1 MKRFRKKQPK
11 RTSNQIVHNNKLV
24 LAVYLTLRILVVMVM
39 IAQLLNGNYENVYI
53 CVLTLCL
60 FVVPS
65 ILERKLQV
73 DLPDTLEIII
83 LIFIFS
89 AEILGEIKEYY
100 LAFPFWDTL
109 LHTVNGFLFA
119 AIGFSLVNILNEDK
133 RVSLTLAPLYMALT
147 AFCFSMTIGVLWEFF
162 EWSMDTWFGADMQKD
177 TIVTAFNSV
186 TLDPGGHNIPFH
198 VRNVADTILV
208 YSDGTFA
215 QLGLGGYLD
224 VGLQD
229 TMMDLLVN
237 LIGAV
242 VFSFIGYFYVKTKGK
257 GKIANQF
264 IPVVL
269 EENAAGKEIPPQ
281 DSSAP
286 ENTN

>member
-1 MKRFRKKQPK
+1 MKKIR
-11 RTSNQIVHNNKLV
+11 RTKDRSAGAGRSIQNKKLV
-24 LAVYLTLRILVVMVM
+24 LTVYLTLRVLVVMVM
-39 IAQLLNGNYENVYI
+39 VAQLLNRNYENAYI
-53 CVLTLCL
+53 CVLTLLL
-60 FVVPS
+60 FTIPS
-65 ILERKLQV
+65 IAERKLRV

-119 AIGFSLVNILNEDK
+119 AIGFSLVKILNEDK

-162 EWSMDTWFGADMQKD
+162 EWGMDSFFGADMQKD
-177 TIVTAFNSV
+177 TVVTAFNSV
-186 TLDPGGHNIPFH
+186 TLDPGGHNIPYH

-208 YSDGTFA
+208 FADGSH
-215 QLGLGGYLD
+215 QPLGLGGYLD
-224 VGLQD
+224 LGLYD

-237 LIGAV
+237 FVGAV
-242 VFSFIGYFYVKTKGK
+242 VFSFIGYFYVKNKGK
-257 GKIANQF
+257 GKIAPHF
-264 IPVVL
+264 IPTVIDPDPSEGV
-269 EENAAGKEIPPQ
+269 
-281 DSSAP
+281 P
-286 ENTN
+286 EKSQE

>member
-1 MKRFRKKQPK
+1 MKKIR
-11 RTSNQIVHNNKLV
+11 RTKDRSAGAGRSIQNKKLV
-24 LAVYLTLRILVVMVM
+24 LTVYLNR
-39 IAQLLNGNYENVYI
+39 NYENAYI
-53 CVLTLCL
+53 CVLTLLL
-60 FVVPS
+60 FTIPS
-65 ILERKLQV
+65 IAERKLRV

-162 EWSMDTWFGADMQKD
+162 EWGMDSFFGADMQKD

-186 TLDPGGHNIPFH
+186 TLDPGGHNIPYH

-208 YSDGTFA
+208 FSDGSY
-215 QLGLGGYLD
+215 QPLGLGGYLD
-224 VGLQD
+224 LGLYD

-237 LIGAV
+237 FVGAV
-242 VFSFIGYFYVKTKGK
+242 VFSFIGYFYVKNKGK
-257 GKIANQF
+257 GKIAPHF
-264 IPVVL
+264 IPTV
-269 EENAAGKEIPPQ
+269 I
-281 DSSAP
+281 DSDPSEGVP
-286 ENTN
+286 EKSQE

>member
-1 MKRFRKKQPK
+1 MRKFWGKK
-11 RTSNQIVHNNKLV
+11 HRTGDAPRSIQNKKLV
-24 LAVYLTLRILVVMVM
+24 LVVYLTLRVLVVMVM
-39 IAQLLNGNYENVYI
+39 IAQLLNRNYENAYI
-53 CVLTLCL
+53 CVLTLLL
-60 FVVPS
+60 FTIPS
-65 ILERKLQV
+65 IAERKLRV

-162 EWSMDTWFGADMQKD
+162 EWGVDTFFGADMQKD
-177 TIVTAFNSV
+177 TVVAAFNSV
-186 TLDPGGHNIPFH
+186 TMDPGGHNIPYH
-198 VRNVADTILV
+198 VRNIADTMLIFE
-208 YSDGTFA
+208 DGSY
-215 QLGLGGYLD
+215 QLMGLGGYLD
-224 VGLQD
+224 LGLYD

-237 LIGAV
+237 FVGAV

-257 GKIANQF
+257 GKIAKLF
-264 IPVVL
+264 IPEVL
-269 EENAAGKEIPPQ
+269 AQDKPEEPP
-281 DSSAP
+281 DEA
-286 ENTN
+286 

>member
-1 MKRFRKKQPK
+1 MKKEQEKVQNN
-11 RTSNQIVHNNKLV
+11 TVHHMIHNKKLV
-24 LAVYLTLRILVVMVM
+24 LAVYLTLRVLVVMIM
-39 IAQLLNGNYENVYI
+39 IAQILNKNYENVYI
-53 CVLTLCL
+53 CVLTLGL
-60 FVVPS
+60 FFIPS
-65 ILERKLQV
+65 IAERKLRV

-119 AIGFSLVNILNEDK
+119 AIGFSLVNILNDDK
-133 RVSLTLAPLYMALT
+133 RVSLTLAPLYMAIT

-162 EWSMDTWFGADMQKD
+162 EWAMDSWFGADMQKD
-177 TIVTAFNSV
+177 TIVAAFNSV
-186 TLDPGGHNIPFH
+186 TLDPGGHNIPYH

-208 YSDGTFA
+208 YSDGTTQ

-224 VGLQD
+224 LGLLD
-229 TMMDLLVN
+229 TMMDLFVN
-237 LIGAV
+237 FIGAV
-242 VFSFIGYFYVKTKGK
+242 VFSFIGFFYVKTKGK

-264 IPVVL
+264 IPMVL
-269 EENAAGKEIPPQ
+269 DEEDAQ
-281 DSSAP
+281 
-286 ENTN
+286 T

>member
-1 MKRFRKKQPK
+1 MKKDRSKKI
-11 RTSNQIVHNNKLV
+11 TMNTVNQTMHNKKLV
-24 LAVYLTLRILVVMVM
+24 LTVYWTLRVLVVMVM
-39 IAQLLNGNYENVYI
+39 IAQLLNRNYENVYI

-60 FVVPS
+60 FVIPS
-65 ILERKLQV
+65 IVERKLRV
-73 DLPDTLEIII
+73 ELPDTLEIII

-133 RVSLTLAPLYMALT
+133 RVSLTLAPLYMAVT

-162 EWSMDTWFGADMQKD
+162 EWGMDTWFGADMQKD

-186 TLDPGGHNIPFH
+186 TLDPGGHNIPYH
-198 VRNVADTILV
+198 VRNVIDTALL
-208 YSDGTFA
+208 YSDGSIK

-224 VGLQD
+224 LGLLD
-229 TMMDLLVN
+229 TMMDLFVN
-237 LIGAV
+237 FIGAV

-264 IPVVL
+264 IPKVL
-269 EENAAGKEIPPQ
+269 DKDEL
-281 DSSAP
+281 D
-286 ENTN
+286 T